1 VTPPRKAA
9 PPRAEPRVVDR
20 LERRV
25 LRYDRPLTR
34 ADFEG
39 VPPPDGKAEL
49 LDGQVLVMSPDEWHG
64 AVQPHVAHLLKRWD
78 YDRARR
84 AGTRPGRVVTET
96 DYEVVA
102 PDDPERSRAPDVA
115 YTRPERLS
123 GPPVPGHPR
132 AHPDLA
138 VEVLGLYTD
147 REPREK
153 LEEYRATGIPL
164 VWVLDPG
171 HRTATVYHNRPE
183 GQTVEPL
190 DPDGVLTGGDAVPG
204 LAVPLREAFEVLDEP
219 DDA

>member
-1 VTPPRKAA
+1 MVTTDT
-9 PPRAEPRVVDR
+9 PRVVDR

-34 ADFEG
+34 ADFER
-39 VPPPDGKAEL
+39 VPLPDGKAEL
-49 LDGQVLVMSPDEWHG
+49 LDGQVLVMSPNEWHG
-64 AVQPHVAHLLKRWD
+64 AVQPHVAYLLKRWD

-96 DYEVVA
+96 NYEVVA

-147 REPREK
+147 RELREK
-153 LEEYRATGIPL
+153 LEEYRATGVPL
-164 VWVLDPG
+164 VWVLDPE
-171 HRTATVYHNRPE
+171 HRTATVYRLRP
-183 GQTVEPL
+183 GGGPYAVEAL
-190 DPDGVLTGGDAVPG
+190 GPDGVLTGGDAVPG

-219 DDA
+219 EDADGR